1 MGERRFI
8 SAKAITQALGS
19 TTMMAALRN
28 QEPRSIASSAKA
40 SRATCH
46 GSSVAHSTCGS
57 RQIAHFARIG
67 ASGAGRIA

>member
-28 QEPRSIASSAKA
+28 HLFLMLQTGGINPK
-40 SRATCH
+40 TWM
-46 GSSVAHSTCGS
+46 
-57 RQIAHFARIG
+57 
-67 ASGAGRIA
+67 AGTKPGHDGT